1 MRSTARIGITLLR
14 AGVRP
19 LRAGSSLADGLGGS
33 GKVSDMA
40 EPSLGGVQP
49 QAGLSWSTFSEALRV
64 CAHRPHLRNSLRIA
78 LIVGTILFSI
88 NQLDVV
94 LTGRATLGVW
104 LKGGLTYLVP
114 FCVSNWGILVAT
126 RRSQKPM
133 KEAS

>member
-1 MRSTARIGITLLR
+1 M
-14 AGVRP
+14 
-19 LRAGSSLADGLGGS
+19 
-33 GKVSDMA
+33 SDTA
-40 EPSLGGVQP
+40 EPGLGGVQP
-49 QAGLSWSTFSEALRV
+49 EAALSWSTFSEALRV
-64 CAHRPHLRNSLRIA
+64 CAHRPHLRSSMRVA

-94 LTGRATLGVW
+94 LAGRATLGLW
-104 LKGGLTYLVP
+104 LKAGLTYLVP